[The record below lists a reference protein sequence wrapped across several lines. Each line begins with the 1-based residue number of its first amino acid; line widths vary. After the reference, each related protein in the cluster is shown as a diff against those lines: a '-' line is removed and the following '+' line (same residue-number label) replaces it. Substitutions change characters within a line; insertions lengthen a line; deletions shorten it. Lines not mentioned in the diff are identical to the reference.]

1 MCQGSGD
8 KEQEEKE
15 KPVEP
20 DAFERVKF
28 GSQVRSCVVA
38 VSVGIGRWI
47 TEEER
52 EWCAAA
58 EADKRDLLAGNE

>member
-1 MCQGSGD
+1 M
-8 KEQEEKE
+8 
-15 KPVEP
+15 EP

-47 TEEER
+47 TEEEG